1 MSIVLVS
8 GDLMFQAKI
17 IDTAKHFKIDVHIA
31 RSAQDAKDAMDKH
44 KPELVMLDI
53 TLDIEPLKFVRELKN
68 DPKYS
73 KYKILAFGPHVER
86 DLFAALKHVKCDQV
100 MSRSRL
106 NVELAQILG
115 SLGNKNT

>member
-17 IDTAKHFKIDVHIA
+17 MDTAKHFKVDVHIA
-31 RSAQDAKDAMDKH
+31 RSAEDAKLAMDKH
-44 KPELVMLDI
+44 KPQLVMLDL
-53 TLDIEPLKFVRELKN
+53 TLDIEPLKFVRDLKS

-73 KYKILAFGPHVER
+73 EYKILSFGPHVER
-86 DLFAALKHVKCDQV
+86 DLFAAMKHAKCDMV

-115 SLGNKNT
+115 SLGK